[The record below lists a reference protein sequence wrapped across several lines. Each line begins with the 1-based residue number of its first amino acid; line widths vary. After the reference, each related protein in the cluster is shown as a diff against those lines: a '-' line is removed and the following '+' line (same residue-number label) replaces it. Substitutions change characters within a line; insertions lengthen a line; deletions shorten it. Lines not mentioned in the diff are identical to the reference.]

1 MSKSLKSV
9 ALSAVSGALI
19 AATAATAFAQ
29 APPPGNYPPP
39 PPNYQQQ
46 PPPNYQ
52 QAPPNYQQPPPAPY
66 GAPPQG
72 GYQDPALQPPPGY
85 SAQDAQRDAAPQARD
100 YDRGYAAA
108 AEQWSAANCI
118 RQEQNRTATG
128 AIIGGILG
136 AVIGSSV
143 AGRHDQG
150 AGAVIGGALGATA
163 GGAIANNQGPACPP
177 GFVLRAG
184 APAFYYG
191 PPPGAVVV
199 YDQPTWYN
207 PWIWYDGRWMYRP
220 YPYHRYWGEHYPRG
234 YRR

>member
-1 MSKSLKSV
+1 MSRFLKSF
-9 ALSAVSGALI
+9 AASGALM

-29 APPPGNYPPP
+29 GPQPGNYPQGNYPPP

-52 QAPPNYQQPPPAPY
+52 QPPPY

-72 GYQDPALQPPPGY
+72 AYQDPGLQPPPGY
-85 SAQDAQRDAAPQARD
+85 SDQDAQRDGSAQARD
-100 YDRGYAAA
+100 YDRAYSAA
-108 AEQWSAANCI
+108 AEQWSTANCI
-118 RQEQNRTATG
+118 RQEQNRTTAG
-128 AIIGGILG
+128 AIIGGVLG
-136 AVIGSSV
+136 AVIGSNI
-143 AGRHDQG
+143 AGGHDRG

-177 GFVLRAG
+177 GFVIRTG

-199 YDQPTWYN
+199 YAQPAEYN
-207 PWIWYDGRWMYRP
+207 PWIWYGGHWTYRP